1 MSQPSLHNTIMSAI
15 NYYVAHHNDIS
26 YPVDLIRSVKDY
38 IIDIAKLKMTEDC
51 VDIILMDDISFMK
64 IYLARKDGIYYK
76 VGICNDGSVKVN
88 KI

>member
-1 MSQPSLHNTIMSAI
+1 MTAI
-15 NYYVAHHNDIS
+15 DYYVAHHNDIS
-26 YPVDLIRSVKDY
+26 YPVDLIRSIKQH
-38 IIDIAKLKMTEDC
+38 IIEIAILKMSEEC
-51 VDIILMDDISFMK
+51 VDIILMDDISYMK

>member
-1 MSQPSLHNTIMSAI
+1 MSQPSLHDTIISAI

-26 YPVDLIRSVKDY
+26 YPVDLIRYVKDH

-51 VDIILMDDISFMK
+51 VDIILMDDISYMK